1 MKKVCGIIAVSLVSL
16 AVVGCGSG
24 RDTASEANTQPSD
37 GTSEMMGGDNAD
49 PNPNL
54 GTAEGQDIDDVDVKM
69 NPNMQHDE
77 EEMTGAEEIKDQRP
91 EPQ

>member
-1 MKKVCGIIAVSLVSL
+1 MKKISGLLAVSLVSL

-24 RDTASEANTQPSD
+24 RDTSNEAATQQTD
-37 GTSEMMGGDNAD
+37 GTSDMMSSDD
-49 PNPNL
+49 DQPTPNL

-69 NPNMQHDE
+69 NPNMQHTE
-77 EEMTGAEEIKDQRP
+77 EQMTGAEEIKDQRP